1 MELLYWFKP
10 VFAKDFG
17 KNPCKTQKIILCE
30 VRFNPCEVRLNIT
43 NPPQKIIKAQKSGI
57 LKFCQFKSSKFSNV
71 QFNFT
76 SQSCISPYVKS
87 LDILYAKM
95 RDDEPLML
103 SFTPCYFLAFSQNE
117 NCSVNFYCCHISLTN
132 I

>member
-1 MELLYWFKP
+1 MQE
-10 VFAKDFG
+10 
-17 KNPCKTQKIILCE
+17 IILCE
-30 VRFNPCEVRLNIT
+30 VRFNPCQVKLNIK
-43 NPPQKIIKAQKSGI
+43 NLKKREKNHKSTEKWNF
-57 LKFCQFKSSKFSNV
+57 KFCEFKSSKFSNV

-76 SQSCISPYVKS
+76 SQCCISPHVKS
-87 LDILYAKM
+87 LDILDAKM
-95 RDDEPLML
+95 RGDEPLML